1 MKRLIRL
8 SPEAAGRLM
17 RRHSVAEA
25 LLIEQQRYL
34 TEFTRRVRETLGTE
48 ALWQLQADTRNAI
61 ALAELQQE
69 VSA

>member
-8 SPEAAGRLM
+8 SPEAAGRLQ
-17 RRHSVAEA
+17 REHAAAVACA
-25 LLIEQQRYL
+25 REQERYL
-34 TEFTRRVRETLGTE
+34 AEFTRCVRGALGTE
-48 ALWQLQADTRNAI
+48 ALWQLQAEARNAT